1 MDILNE
7 WLPLIIGWIS
17 FANNFLK
24 EWWGIIFVGIFIWV
38 SGELNW
44 IREFMRRTSIR
55 QNDLINELAKIKV
68 ELSNLRKKVAPTD
81 EETLKK
87 FNLFD

>member
-1 MDILNE
+1 MNILNE
-7 WLPLIIGWIS
+7 WLPVIIEWIS
-17 FANNFLK
+17 FANNFVK
-24 EWWGIIFVGIFIWV
+24 EWWGIILVAIFIWI

-44 IREFMRRTSIR
+44 IQEFIRRTSIGQR
-55 QNDLINELAKIKV
+55 DIKNELSQIKI
-68 ELSNLRKKVAPTD
+68 ELTSLRKRVAPTD

>member
-1 MDILNE
+1 MDILNG
-7 WLPLIIGWIS
+7 WLPLIIGWIG
-17 FANNFLK
+17 FANGFVK
-24 EWWGIIFVGIFIWV
+24 EWWGIIFVAMFIWV

-55 QNDLINELAKIKV
+55 QNDLISELAKIKF

>member
-1 MDILNE
+1 MDILNG
-7 WLPLIIGWIS
+7 WLPLIIGWIG
-17 FANNFLK
+17 FANDFVK
-24 EWWGIIFVGIFIWV
+24 EWWGIIFVAMFIWV

-55 QNDLINELAKIKV
+55 QNDLISELAKIKF

>member
-1 MDILNE
+1 MEVLNE
-7 WLPLIIGWIS
+7 WLTFFIVWIS
-17 FANNFLK
+17 FANEFVKN
-24 EWWGIIFVGIFIWV
+24 WWGIIFVAIFIWV

-44 IREFMRRTSIR
+44 IREFIRRISIG
-55 QNDLINELAKIKV
+55 QKDINSEVSGIKYELI
-68 ELSNLRKKVAPTD
+68 SLRKRVAPTD